1 MSDITSLIL
10 ETLLTVCILL
20 FGAKIGGEL
29 CKRFGVAEIIGEL
42 LAGVIL
48 APTLLGGIT
57 ILGRHIVVLN
67 EAVMVIAEMGAVTL
81 LFLVGLE
88 TSFANFRR
96 SGFVATVVA
105 VCGVAVPFAL
115 GYGLTVAFGYSV
127 SEALLVG
134 AALTATSIAIT
145 VKTLQDIGR
154 TQTEESNVLIAAA
167 VIDDVLGLIVLAI
180 VLSVV
185 RNGGIGAGEIAVT
198 AATAIGF
205 WLGLTLFGVIV
216 ILRFIDF
223 ISPRFVC
230 DSTCQTSAVAF
241 GFGYAF
247 LAGLIGLS
255 PILGSFAAGMAVAET
270 KVAAAT
276 HEFTKYINFMMAP
289 LFFVVIGAQVDLSHL
304 TVPSIIFASILI
316 VLAMAGKI
324 IGCGVPVLLMKRDVR
339 QATLVGLGMMSR
351 GEVGLIIA
359 GIGIAGGFFS
369 QDVFTAII
377 LMVLVTTIV
386 TPVTLSYA
394 YKALDRRMKPDNV

>member
-1 MSDITSLIL
+1 MSDVTSLIL

-29 CKRFGVAEIIGEL
+29 CKRFGIAEVIGEL

-48 APTLLGGIT
+48 APTLFGGI
-57 ILGRHIVVLN
+57 ILLGRHIVVLN
-67 EAVMVIAEMGAVTL
+67 DAVMVISEMGAVTL

-96 SGFVATVVA
+96 SGFVASVVA
-105 VCGVAVPFAL
+105 VCGVIVPFLL
-115 GYGLTVAFGYSV
+115 GYGLTVAFGYSLN
-127 SEALLVG
+127 EAFLVG

-154 TQTEESNVLIAAA
+154 TQTDESNVLIAAA

-180 VLSVV
+180 VLAVV
-185 RNGGIGAGEIAVT
+185 RNGGISAGEITVT

-216 ILRFIDF
+216 ISRFIDF
-223 ISPRFVC
+223 VSPRFVC

-270 KVAAAT
+270 KVASAT

-304 TVPSIIFASILI
+304 TIPSIVFASILI
-316 VLAMAGKI
+316 VLAMAGKV
-324 IGCGVPVLLMKRDVR
+324 IGCGVPILLMKRDAR
-339 QATLVGLGMMSR
+339 QATVVGLGMMSR

-359 GIGIAGGFFS
+359 GIGISGGFFS

-386 TPVTLSYA
+386 TPIMMSSA
-394 YKALDRRMKPDNV
+394 YKALDRGAT